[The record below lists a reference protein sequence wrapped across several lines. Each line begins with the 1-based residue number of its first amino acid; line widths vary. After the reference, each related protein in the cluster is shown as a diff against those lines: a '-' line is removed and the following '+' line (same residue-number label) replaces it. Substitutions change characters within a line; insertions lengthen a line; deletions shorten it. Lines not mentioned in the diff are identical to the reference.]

1 MVKNQSAFTT
11 AIDEMENIPRNEETQ
26 IDENIFKQ
34 MIEYNFSISY
44 ELNCFYNIFCF
55 WS

>member
-1 MVKNQSAFTT
+1 
-11 AIDEMENIPRNEETQ
+11 MENIPRNEETQ

-44 ELNCFYNIFCF
+44 ELNCFYNVFAFDLETCIVEC
-55 WS
+55 SE